1 MRCRDKADFIVLKTT
16 AYHRT
21 AFSRRQVMEFLEMP
35 VYTVSPE
42 DLILAKLLWIQGYQ
56 SAIQMQDI
64 RNLLELPTLD
74 KVYIVEWIKELKLTT
89 FDLVL

>member
-1 MRCRDKADFIVLKTT
+1 
-16 AYHRT
+16 
-21 AFSRRQVMEFLEMP
+21 MEFLEMP